1 MQFNSRSVSEILTW
15 FLAEALNY
23 YPQNIS
29 FLKLKGDLEL
39 SMGNNEAA
47 MTMYVSALVTGTEN
61 CTIPITKQLGDDN
74 TIKKMI
80 KCTSN
85 LGCYM
90 QSVML
95 SQFLDEIDYGGA
107 IKNISEKPANF
118 MDAMDSYYHLLWDQ
132 TLLEFLVTILAKKG
146 ESNKKLEAV
155 SVLLIF
161 FFVTKY
167 FCFIIIRLV

>member
-1 MQFNSRSVSEILTW
+1 MQYNVRSVTEILSW
-15 FLAEALNY
+15 VLIEALNY
-23 YPQNIS
+23 YPQS
-29 FLKLKGDLEL
+29 VTWLKHKGDLEL
-39 SMGNNEAA
+39 SLGNNESA
-47 MTMYVSALVTGTEN
+47 MKLYVSALVAGTEN
-61 CTIPITKQLGDDN
+61 CTIPMTKQLADDQ

-90 QSVML
+90 QSVL
-95 SQFLDEIDYGGA
+95 LCQFLDEIDYAGA

-132 TLLEFLVTILAKKG
+132 TLLEFLVTMLAKKG

-155 SVLLIF
+155 SLQS
-161 FFVTKY
+161 Y
-167 FCFIIIRLV
+167 SIILF

>member
-1 MQFNSRSVSEILTW
+1 MQYNSRAVTEILSW
-15 FLAEALNY
+15 LLIEALNY

-29 FLKLKGDLEL
+29 WLKLKGDLEL
-39 SMGNNEAA
+39 SLGNNESA
-47 MTMYVSALVTGTEN
+47 MKLYVSALVSGTEN
-61 CTIPITKQLGDDN
+61 CTIPITKQLGDDQ

-90 QSVML
+90 QAVLL

-132 TLLEFLVTILAKKG
+132 TLLEFLVTMLAKKG
-146 ESNKKLEAV
+146 ESSKKLEAV
-155 SVLLIF
+155 SF
-161 FFVTKY
+161 FNAFGTH
-167 FCFIIIRLV
+167 CI